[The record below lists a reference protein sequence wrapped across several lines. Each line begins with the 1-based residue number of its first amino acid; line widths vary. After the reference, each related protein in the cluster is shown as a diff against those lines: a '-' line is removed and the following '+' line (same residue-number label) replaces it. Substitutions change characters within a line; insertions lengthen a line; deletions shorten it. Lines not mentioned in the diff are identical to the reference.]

1 MKIIA
6 VMLMLLLA
14 ACASNPAPTAT
25 PLPPTDA
32 PEAEMDNATP
42 TPEMAAQAEAT
53 STPAQET
60 APPEDA
66 ARPAWQTIQL
76 TNARTGETFTLA
88 DYAGKT
94 VYVEPMATWCTN
106 CRAQMNRVIPV
117 YDALGND
124 GDYAFVSLSVGESV
138 SDQVLA
144 DYADREGFDWIFA
157 VAPPDMLAEL
167 TNAFGRAALT
177 PPSTPH
183 FLIYPDGTD
192 SGLKTG
198 PESTDDL
205 RAAMTGV

>member
-6 VMLMLLLA
+6 VILMLLLA
-14 ACASNPAPTAT
+14 ACASNPTPTAT
-25 PLPPTDA
+25 PVPPTDA
-32 PEAEMDNATP
+32 PETETDSATP
-42 TPEMAAQAEAT
+42 TPEMAAQAEST
-53 STPAQET
+53 STPAQEA
-60 APPEDA
+60 APPEAA

-205 RAAMTGV
+205 RAAMTGA